1 LWIGGKGDLLLKT
14 AARVA
19 DGWNYSWIGSIDEY
33 RRRAEAADRACEGAG
48 RPPDSLRRSVGA
60 FMLAGNTEADLRRR
74 FDRLVER
81 TPDGVL
87 AGVSFEQYRSRGLI
101 GTVEEVVDRIGRL
114 TEVGVEEVVVS
125 VGVLPFQVA
134 DEEDVEFV
142 GTEIAAAAGR
152 G

>member
-1 LWIGGKGDLLLKT
+1 
-14 AARVA
+14 
-19 DGWNYSWIGSIDEY
+19 
-33 RRRAEAADRACEGAG
+33 
-48 RPPDSLRRSVGA
+48 
-60 FMLAGNTEADLRRR
+60 
-74 FDRLVER
+74 
-81 TPDGVL
+81 L